1 MGEKL
6 HVQHEHGNV
15 HDPFAMTLSVKRSGS
30 FVEWEIVG
38 HLPREISRF
47 CYYFLNYG
55 GALKGRVRD
64 QKYRASPI
72 PSGGIEILIMLV
84 VRLHQAGQ
92 RVFTK
97 MKGLLQ
103 EYYVEPE
110 EAQVNVNEEI
120 DVDFDL
126 DAFQPAEENYQGE
139 ENAAGQNDDV
149 AEDGDGDAGVIAIE
163 DDSENEIEGQDQIVI
178 DD

>member
-1 MGEKL
+1 
-6 HVQHEHGNV
+6 
-15 HDPFAMTLSVKRSGS
+15 
-30 FVEWEIVG
+30 
-38 HLPREISRF
+38 
-47 CYYFLNYG
+47 
-55 GALKGRVRD
+55 
-64 QKYRASPI
+64 
-72 PSGGIEILIMLV
+72 MLV
-84 VRLHQAGQ
+84 VMLHQAGQ
-92 RVFTK
+92 HVFTK

-149 AEDGDGDAGVIAIE
+149 AEDDDGDAGVIAIE
-163 DDSENEIEGQDQIVI
+163 DDSDNEIEGQDQIVI